1 MKLPRRSLLWTAL
14 FGASLFTQA
23 QATDLMSVYQ
33 MALESDPSFAAASAK
48 RDAKR
53 ELKSQAIAAVLPN
66 LSLSADFDRNRYEP
80 NSGSNST
87 YDSRGYTVSLS
98 QPLFDWTL
106 FAGYSRTKALVA
118 EAEATYAD
126 AVQAFI
132 VRVAERYFAV
142 LEAEDALRSA
152 RAEEEAISKQLA
164 QANARF
170 EVGLAAITD
179 VREAQARADS
189 ARAALIEAEN
199 ATAIERE
206 KLRELTGQLLRD
218 LNTLGELELSRPD
231 PVDIDSW
238 VEQALASNPSLL
250 SKQYAKEAARAEI
263 SRKRGG
269 HLPTLDLD
277 ASYAYSDTD
286 AYGSTSASEYDKGI
300 VGLSLKLPLFSGG
313 DTVSQTR
320 EAQALFAESQDNY
333 EAERRA
339 TERAVREAYLKV
351 LSGISRV
358 QALKQAVISNETA
371 LEAVRMGFEAGTR
384 DAIDVLDARK
394 ELTAAEQDFSSARYA
409 WLLDTLRLKKAAGNL
424 KPDDLT
430 AINQLLQ
437 K

>member
-1 MKLPRRSLLWTAL
+1 MKQPRRSLLWSAL

-23 QATDLMSVYQ
+23 QATDLMSVYA
-33 MALESDPSFAAASAK
+33 MALESDPSFAAASAR

-80 NSGSNST
+80 NGGTNST

-126 AVQAFI
+126 DVQAFI

-189 ARAALIEAEN
+189 ARAALIEADN

-286 AYGSTSASEYDKGI
+286 AFGSTSASEYDKGV
-300 VGLSLKLPLFSGG
+300 VGLSLRLPLFSGG

-320 EAQALFAESQDNY
+320 EAQALFAESQENY

-358 QALKQAVISNETA
+358 QALKQAVI
-371 LEAVRMGFEAGTR
+371 
-384 DAIDVLDARK
+384 
-394 ELTAAEQDFSSARYA
+394 
-409 WLLDTLRLKKAAGNL
+409 
-424 KPDDLT
+424 
-430 AINQLLQ
+430 
-437 K
+437 